1 MRGAR
6 NGSAERLF
14 SHWSQRRNMAP
25 SALMRSNV
33 VTPLGGGSMDP
44 DNGAASAC
52 VVRET
57 ALFGIVATCLK
68 ARLPMVLKT

>member
-6 NGSAERLF
+6 HGSAEWLL
-14 SHWSQRRNMAP
+14 SHWSQRRVMAP

-33 VTPLGGGSMDP
+33 VTPLGGGMDP
-44 DNGAASAC
+44 DNGAASAF